1 MRDNTDIVFRSEEK
15 KVIQIVDLPPYT
27 LSDYDLS
34 DEKEYKRYLFDI
46 ERICRNSRSYKAM
59 IEFLR
64 EHVSMDHCAF
74 YKNINNLDPS
84 SITIHIHHAPLTLFD
99 IVETIFSKRMAKKEP
114 ITVNLVAK
122 EVMYVHYRMMVG
134 LIPLSETVHE
144 IVHNGFLFIPTT
156 HVFGKY
162 KEFVDAYHPYMNSGL
177 LENLKRSERYSATYD
192 YIKETKILK
201 MDMVHLD
208 VSGAYELPK
217 TEEIISL
224 LDAHIKDFDSK
235 MTKIEL
241 GSQVYDKKE

>member
-1 MRDNTDIVFRSEEK
+1 MTDIE
-15 KVIQIVDLPPYT
+15 I
-27 LSDYDLS
+27 
-34 DEKEYKRYLFDI
+34 
-46 ERICRNSRSYKAM
+46 SRK
-59 IEFLR
+59 
-64 EHVSMDHCAF
+64 
-74 YKNINNLDPS
+74 
-84 SITIHIHHAPLTLFD
+84 
-99 IVETIFSKRMAKKEP
+99 AKKEP

-156 HVFGKY
+156 HIFGKY
-162 KEFVDAYHPYMNSGL
+162 QEFVDTYHPYMNSGL

>member
-1 MRDNTDIVFRSEEK
+1 MRDNTDIIFRSEENK
-15 KVIQIVDLPPYT
+15 IIEIKDLPPYT
-27 LSDYDLS
+27 LSDYDLA

-46 ERICRNSRSYKAM
+46 EKICRNSKAYKAM
-59 IEFLR
+59 VEFLR
-64 EHVSMDHCAF
+64 DHVNMNHCAF
-74 YKNINNLDPS
+74 YKNVNNVDPTA
-84 SITIHIHHAPLTLFD
+84 ITIHIHHSPLTLFD
-99 IVETIFSKRMAKKEP
+99 IVETIFCKRMAKKEP

-122 EVMYVHYRMMVG
+122 EVMYIHYKMMVG

-144 IVHNGFLFIPTT
+144 IVHNGFLFVPTT

-162 KEFVDAYHPYMNSGL
+162 KEFVDLYHPYMNSGL
-177 LENLKRSERYSATYD
+177 LENLKRSEKYSATYD

-201 MDMVHLD
+201 MDMIHLD
-208 VSGAYELPK
+208 ISGAYELPK

-224 LDAHIKDFDSK
+224 LDNHIKDFDSK